1 MNVSAHDENERK
13 WAAAAHGSALLNLF
27 VPGIGGIIGA
37 LVIWMTQKEKS
48 AWVAFHS
55 KQALVFQTALFVI
68 LLVVVGGSWTLG
80 FIFSFAT
87 IGLGTLIAVPVMM
100 LTLLL
105 GIAVSMAG
113 MVYSCYGAYRVYQN
127 QDFLYLWAGNWVK
140 RHG

>member
-1 MNVSAHDENERK
+1 MNVSAHDENERN
-13 WAAAAHGSALLNLF
+13 WAAAAHGSALLNLV
-27 VPGIGGIIGA
+27 VPGIGGIAGA
-37 LVIWMTQKEKS
+37 LFIWLTQKEKS

-55 KQALVFQTALFVI
+55 KQALVFQTALFII

-80 FIFSFAT
+80 FIISFVT
-87 IGLGTLIAVPVMM
+87 IGFGTLIAVPVMM

-105 GIAVSMAG
+105 GIAISLAG
-113 MVYSCYGAYRVYQN
+113 MVYSLYGAYRVYQN